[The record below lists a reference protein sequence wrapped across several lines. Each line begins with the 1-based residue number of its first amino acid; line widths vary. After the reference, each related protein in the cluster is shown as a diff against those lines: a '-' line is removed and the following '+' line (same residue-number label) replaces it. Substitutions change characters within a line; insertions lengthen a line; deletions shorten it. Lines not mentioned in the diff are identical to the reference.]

1 MIDPSILLS
10 DLINKPES
18 HSSYCPL
25 ERFPSKV
32 APSQDGTL
40 PTISWL
46 RFHQPSPVA
55 DRSPPP
61 HPPSPGP
68 IKPPT
73 DENQSESYLYHLFM
87 FWRKSDG
94 WDGVKLTN
102 GGRAI
107 MRLVLTILKSTSI
120 SINIHNND
128 RQTFIGLTFSN
139 RSLHRSIDYRMKIRF
154 DRIGV
159 PKKYHNLHHPPI

>member
-1 MIDPSILLS
+1 MASRPIDRLIHLLLS
-10 DLINKPES
+10 ARTIPLQGGTFSGWYTTNDLLAQI
-18 HSSYCPL
+18 SSAVSC
-25 ERFPSKV
+25 
-32 APSQDGTL
+32 G
-40 PTISWL
+40 
-46 RFHQPSPVA
+46 
-55 DRSPPP
+55 RSVPPP

-139 RSLHRSIDYRMKIRF
+139 RSLHRSIYL
-154 DRIGV
+154 GW
-159 PKKYHNLHHPPI
+159 